1 MNRLLFKKTH
11 QRRRKIQ
18 AEDVFVYTE
27 IYGCGKIGKIMAK
40 SYLESGIDFRKYPLN
55 VFGYKSDLD
64 LIPNSVGIQKINL
77 RYFGLPRTR
86 FINNYLLR
94 FLYKTG
100 HRGTAAL
107 WAAVIRYRKKGYL
120 IHIDSDT
127 ILIGNVV
134 QNIVDYIF
142 MDISLIGP
150 ARPYLKNAQG
160 VHFEIGARDLVQTCI
175 FSFRIEPWMS
185 QFPLK
190 KLFKMIL
197 GTFDTKGRKI
207 LDFFDPVSMKILDDG
222 GTIMHLD
229 FNSVGGIN
237 NLGSRSNSHSELN
250 DFNTLRKIDVGS
262 DFIHFSAVGSGVN
275 VYKNKKHNLPFE
287 YAEYAMDRYALYS
300 QIFFQDDLG
309 RDLSQYS
316 DLIEKFHTF
325 LDESGKNFK

>member
-1 MNRLLFKKTH
+1 MT
-11 QRRRKIQ
+11 
-18 AEDVFVYTE
+18 
-27 IYGCGKIGKIMAK
+27 K
-40 SYLESGIDFRKYPLN
+40 SYLESGINLEKYPLN

-64 LIPNSVGIQKINL
+64 LIPNNVGIKKINL
-77 RYFGLPRTR
+77 GYFGLRETR
-86 FINNYLLR
+86 FINNYALR
-94 FLYKTG
+94 FLYKRG

-107 WAAVIRYRKKGYL
+107 WAAIIRYRKKGYL

-134 QNIVDYIF
+134 QRIVDLISRE
-142 MDISLIGP
+142 ISLVGP

-160 VHFEIGARDLVQTCI
+160 VHFESGARDLVQTCI
-175 FSFRIEPWMS
+175 FSVRIEPWMS
-185 QFPLK
+185 QFPLR

-197 GTFDTKGRKI
+197 GTFDEKGRKI

-237 NLGSRSNSHSELN
+237 NLGSRRNSYSELN

-275 VYKNKKHNLPFE
+275 VHTNKKHKLPFE

-300 QIFFQDDLG
+300 QIFFEDDLG
-309 RDLSQYS
+309 RDLTQYS
-316 DLIEKFHTF
+316 DLIEKFQLF
-325 LDESGKNFK
+325 LNQSGKNFK